1 LSLQEKLLEEMK
13 AAMKAGEK
21 IRLSAIRLLRARLK
35 DAEIAKGGEL
45 TPDEEIGVLTSTVK
59 RHKDSIRSYEE
70 AGREDLVAKEKEEL
84 AVVESYL
91 PEQLSEEE
99 IDRFVSE
106 VIERVEA
113 VSVKDLGKVMSEA
126 MKELRGKADGRL
138 VQDLVRRKLG

>member
-1 LSLQEKLLEEMK
+1 LSLQEKLLEDMK

-70 AGREDLVAKEKEEL
+70 AGREDLVAKEQEEL

-91 PEQLSEEE
+91 PEQLSEKEV
-99 IDRFVSE
+99 DRFVSE
-106 VIERVEA
+106 IIERVKA